1 LGAFFFIAGVII
13 TICSSYIFYKWGW
26 KSLLLFI
33 PSALVPFAIRG
44 YEGGL
49 MLFSLPLITGSAGGY
64 CFRKSLGL
72 DFFLP
77 VSTIVFA
84 VVFTADY
91 YVLKKVHEYDMIEA
105 GKNSMIQIMEE
116 TRSEMEKVFEEYKTP
131 AQNREK
137 LRADMET
144 YISMMKDRKWIQFMR
159 DMLPFAAFLYS
170 LAVAGFSFFL
180 MKKIFMKKQGES
192 VKALEY
198 FRLNDYFVFLLIAGW
213 GAFMLLD
220 KTLYPLISI
229 IALNIALAASM
240 LYIIQALGIIKFFLI
255 KKGLRVII
263 LPLTVI
269 TLMILGP
276 NVLMF
281 AMIILIGFGTLD
293 MWGDYRK
300 LNPETERKI
309 KE

>member
-1 LGAFFFIAGVII
+1 
-13 TICSSYIFYKWGW
+13 
-26 KSLLLFI
+26 
-33 PSALVPFAIRG
+33 
-44 YEGGL
+44 